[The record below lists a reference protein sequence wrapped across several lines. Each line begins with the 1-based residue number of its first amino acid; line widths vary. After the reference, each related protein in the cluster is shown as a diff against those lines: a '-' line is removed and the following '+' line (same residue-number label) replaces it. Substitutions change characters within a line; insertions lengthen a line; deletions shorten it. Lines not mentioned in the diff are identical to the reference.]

1 MSAVLAPAREDT
13 YQSEFSSLEA
23 HSDTDRNGVALRLV
37 TPWQGIPRVSSR
49 TLPGEALALRAAL
62 FVLACLV
69 AIFLG
74 MLLGV
79 GLGPEMAMPTDY
91 LTHVVTPGD
100 TLWSLAATNAA
111 GHPIDEVLAQIM
123 SANSV
128 DANSVLTPGQELL
141 IPVF

>member
-13 YQSEFSSLEA
+13 YQSELSSLEA
-23 HSDTDRNGVALRLV
+23 HGGTKPNGAMLRLV
-37 TPWQGIPRVSSR
+37 TPRQGIPQVSSR

-74 MLLGV
+74 MLLGFA
-79 GLGPEMAMPTDY
+79 LGPEMALPTDY

-100 TLWSLAATNAA
+100 TLWSLAAANAA

-123 SANSV
+123 SVNSV
-128 DANSVLTPGQELL
+128 DANSVLTPGQELI

>member
-13 YQSEFSSLEA
+13 YQSELSSLEA
-23 HSDTDRNGVALRLV
+23 HGGTKPNGAMLRLV
-37 TPWQGIPRVSSR
+37 TPRQGIPQVSSR

-74 MLLGV
+74 MLLGFA
-79 GLGPEMAMPTDY
+79 LGPEMALPTDY

-128 DANSVLTPGQELL
+128 DANSVLAPGQELL

>member
-13 YQSEFSSLEA
+13 YQSELSSLEA
-23 HSDTDRNGVALRLV
+23 HGGTKPNGAMLRLV
-37 TPWQGIPRVSSR
+37 TPRQGIPQVSSR
-49 TLPGEALALRAAL
+49 TLPGEELALRAAL

-74 MLLGV
+74 MLLGFA
-79 GLGPEMAMPTDY
+79 LGPEMALPTDY

-100 TLWSLAATNAA
+100 TLWSLAAANAA

-128 DANSVLTPGQELL
+128 DANSVLTPGQELI